1 MAKTIENLFLYIAI
15 YSSLLPILFYVI
27 FLFFVKRLVTY
38 VPLRLVI
45 IYASVEFITNILT
58 LEIPMEATIA
68 LYSVFT
74 LIEYLLFAAIF
85 WKAFE
90 NRFAKKILLGSS
102 IAYSIFWGLYKVF
115 GKYSVLDSVPIGVAS
130 IIVMVYIFYFFY
142 QEMENITDTFLYNRY
157 TFWIA
162 SGILIYLA
170 GSFFL
175 YVLANQ
181 VDSKTRH
188 AYWIFANMCTTVKNI
203 SFFLSILTVVNN
215 KKPSPLKGQLHR
227 FI

>member
-1 MAKTIENLFLYIAI
+1 MAKTIEDLFLYFAI
-15 YSSLLPILFYVI
+15 YSSLLPILFYCI
-27 FLFFVKRLVTY
+27 SYSLLKKKS
-38 VPLRLVI
+38 PLRLVI

-58 LEIPMEATIA
+58 LNIPMSATIA
-68 LYSVFT
+68 LYAIFT
-74 LIEYLLFAAIF
+74 VVEYCLFASIFFKLFISPRAQKVLLIVSACYLIF
-85 WKAFE
+85 WAIY
-90 NRFAKKILLGSS
+90 KI
-102 IAYSIFWGLYKVF
+102 F

-130 IIVMVYIFYFFY
+130 ILIMIFIFIFFY
-142 QEMENITDTFLYNRY
+142 QEMENVSDTFLYNRY

-188 AYWIFANMCTTVKNI
+188 AYWMFANMCTIVKNI
-203 SFFLSILTVVNN
+203 AFFISILTLTHR
-215 KKPSPLKGQLHR
+215 KRSAFSASPTQ
-227 FI
+227 FIF